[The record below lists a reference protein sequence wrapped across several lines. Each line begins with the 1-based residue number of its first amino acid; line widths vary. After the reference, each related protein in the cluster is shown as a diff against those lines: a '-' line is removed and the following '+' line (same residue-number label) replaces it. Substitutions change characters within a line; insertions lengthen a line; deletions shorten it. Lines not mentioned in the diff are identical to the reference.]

1 MRIPSAFGSAF
12 LAFVLAGPAHAVDCG
27 TLKLVS
33 EVQMTRDESGE
44 SDLVPVKLNGQA
56 AFLQFQTA
64 SWVTVLPRKLV
75 DDLKLPT
82 YHGNYTVYDSAGNIS
97 TENASVKQFLFA
109 DMQAKD
115 AHFPISDFGER
126 AYGTLGT
133 NFLTSFDIDVDFGTD
148 KMKLFSPDHCP
159 SGVVYWTNPA
169 TVAILPITLYNNAV
183 TVPVTV
189 DGHDMKAYIRSEGQ
203 TLMRK
208 ETAESFFGLT
218 MGSPDTPELEGQTIP
233 KGKER
238 EKTYMHV
245 FKNLTFGGITVN
257 NARVHIY
264 PDVLHRFGDTAQQTG
279 NRALLNNDHS
289 GPAYIAIGMN
299 VLRKLHVYFAFG
311 EQKMY
316 ISAAS
321 PASTPAATAQ

>member
-12 LAFVLAGPAHAVDCG
+12 LAFVLAGPAHAADCG

-44 SDLVPVKLNGQA
+44 SDLVPVKFNGHA
-56 AFLQFQTA
+56 ALLQFQTA

-115 AHFPISDFGER
+115 AHFPISDFG
-126 AYGTLGT
+126 
-133 NFLTSFDIDVDFGTD
+133 TD

-159 SGVVYWTNPA
+159 GGVVYWTNPA

-218 MGSPDTPELEGQTIP
+218 MGSPETPELEGQTIP

-257 NARVHIY
+257 NAHVHIY

-279 NRALLNNDHS
+279 NRTLLNNDHS

-321 PASTPAATAQ
+321 PASNPAATAQ